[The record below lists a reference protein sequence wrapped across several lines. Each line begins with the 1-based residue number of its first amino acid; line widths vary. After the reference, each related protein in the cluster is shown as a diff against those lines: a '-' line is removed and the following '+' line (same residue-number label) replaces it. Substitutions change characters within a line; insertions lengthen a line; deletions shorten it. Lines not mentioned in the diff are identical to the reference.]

1 MRERDRKREHCRH
14 SHLLNPEGSRP
25 NRKAPSPMVAVL
37 VRITRQPISVGGQRL
52 PRRPAKRRL
61 LVVPPHQ
68 DLEGA
73 QVLACGTLQQLCI
86 VQLLQ
91 MGDRV
96 ANCFVFPTLIC

>member
-1 MRERDRKREHCRH
+1 
-14 SHLLNPEGSRP
+14 
-25 NRKAPSPMVAVL
+25 
-37 VRITRQPISVGGQRL
+37 
-52 PRRPAKRRL
+52 
-61 LVVPPHQ
+61 VPPHQ

-96 ANCFVFPTLIC
+96 YTGHEQPLHSRRRVQHWMQDAAPAFPFQGGGAAGDEGRLGVTPRGSRS